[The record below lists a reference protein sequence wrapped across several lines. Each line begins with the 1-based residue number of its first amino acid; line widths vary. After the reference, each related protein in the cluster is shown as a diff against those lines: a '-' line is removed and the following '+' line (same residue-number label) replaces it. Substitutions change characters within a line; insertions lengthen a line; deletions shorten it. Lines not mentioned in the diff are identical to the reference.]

1 MKIQRLLF
9 AIALASSMFVVGCGP
24 TQGEKIPAKAS
35 PVLDQV
41 KSMLQS
47 ASENGQPLGSGGM
60 IFSEYLVG
68 VEKTDAAKAK
78 ALQAEFDSL
87 MSASAGADIKA
98 KAAALL
104 KKL

>member
-1 MKIQRLLF
+1 MKIQRFFL
-9 AIALASSMFVVGCGP
+9 AVALASSMFVVGCGP

-41 KSMLQS
+41 KSMLQT
-47 ASENGQPLGSGGM
+47 ASEKGQPLGSGGM

-78 ALQAEFDSL
+78 ALQTEFDAL
-87 MSASAGADIKA
+87 MSANTPADIKA

>member
-1 MKIQRLLF
+1 MKIPRLLF